1 MNTVLIIP
9 TGIGAEIGGHSG
21 DGNAVARLI
30 ASTSDIMITHPN
42 VVNASDINEMTTNT
56 WYVEGSMLDRFLEG
70 KIELKPVKSNKI
82 LVVTNPPL
90 NNKVVNS
97 VSAGRVTLGLDASV
111 LVLNTP
117 LRLIGKIE
125 NNRAGGK
132 VIGWEEL
139 VRQVNIYHNNFDA
152 LAITT
157 HIEVSREI
165 ALQYFRNG
173 GINPWGGV
181 EAMASRLIS
190 EALNKPVAHSPVD
203 DIPYEDKELYTFNEI
218 VDPRLSAEIVSV
230 SYLHCILKGLHK
242 APRIG
247 KGLSVKDVDVMISPY
262 GCFGRPHKACLK
274 AGIPIII
281 VKENKTT
288 EVDFMPKRNDVIY
301 VENYWEAIGILMA
314 MKEGIHPSAVRRPI
328 DYTKIIKEKS

>member
-1 MNTVLIIP
+1 MNTILIIP
-9 TGIGAEIGGHSG
+9 TGIGAEIGGHAG

-42 VVNASDINEMTTNT
+42 VVNASDINEMTGNT
-56 WYVEGSMLDRFLEG
+56 WYVEGSMLDRFLED

-139 VRQVNIYHNNFDA
+139 VEQVKIYDFDA

-190 EALNKPVAHSPVD
+190 ETLNKPVAHSPVD

-247 KGLSVKDVDVMISPY
+247 KGLSVKDIDVMVSPF
-262 GCFGRPHKACLK
+262 GCWGRPHEACEK

-281 VKENKTT
+281 VMENTT
-288 EVDFMPKRNDVIY
+288 TLKNYAPKGDSSIEVQ
-301 VENYWEAIGILMA
+301 NY
-314 MKEGIHPSAVRRPI
+314 
-328 DYTKIIKEKS
+328 